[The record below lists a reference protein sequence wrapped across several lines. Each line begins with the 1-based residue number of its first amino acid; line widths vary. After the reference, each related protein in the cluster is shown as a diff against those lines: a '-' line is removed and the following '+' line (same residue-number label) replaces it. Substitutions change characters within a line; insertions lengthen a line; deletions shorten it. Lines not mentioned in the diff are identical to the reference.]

1 MDFNVNKK
9 CQIKNTLLVKSQF
22 IKQKGKKSILKMSK
36 ISSEHQKKDFFKTV
50 RGHRKRGL
58 GAERLRDPQ
67 RMLEIKIQ

>member
-1 MDFNVNKK
+1 M
-9 CQIKNTLLVKSQF
+9 
-22 IKQKGKKSILKMSK
+22 KQKAKKSILKMSK